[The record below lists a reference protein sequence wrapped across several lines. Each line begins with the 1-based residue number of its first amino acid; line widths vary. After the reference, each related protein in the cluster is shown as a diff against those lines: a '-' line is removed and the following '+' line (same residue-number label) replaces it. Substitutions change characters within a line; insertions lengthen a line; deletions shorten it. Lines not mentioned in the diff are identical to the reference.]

1 MSDLVEYSY
10 IDFPVK
16 TNSSVHHNTIISRPI
31 IPLTILYKNR
41 YVQYQALLD
50 TWADYNVFHSDI
62 ATYLGINLTKGS
74 LIKISGIGGDT
85 IKGYKHILVIRIGKN
100 LVKTTI
106 VFSKQIPSNAIAVL
120 GNQGFFDHFRVT
132 FDYKNKTISIH

>member
-16 TNSSVHHNTIISRPI
+16 ANSSVHRNTIISRPI

-41 YVQYQALLD
+41 FVQYQALLD
-50 TWADYNVFHSDI
+50 TGADYNVFHSDI
-62 ATYLGINLTKGS
+62 ATYLGIILTKGS
-74 LIKISGIGGDT
+74 LIKISGIGGET
-85 IKGYKHILVIRIGKN
+85 IKGYKHSLEIRVGKN
-100 LVKTTI
+100 IIKTMI

-120 GNQGFFDHFRVT
+120 GNQGFFFFFRVT
-132 FDYKNKTISIH
+132 FRYRSKSILIR